1 MKRLLILIT
10 LMLVLATFLLAENP
24 IAVMVKMKGEVT
36 LTRNAKKV
44 SIKAGDV
51 LYHNDKIQS
60 GNASYA
66 ALKYIDNGA
75 FLKIFPNSIVSIKI
89 DAEKGISYKSA
100 SLEKGTL
107 FSSINRKIKGH
118 YALESPTTVA
128 SVKGTRYISNFDV
141 DRTFY
146 VYTTEG
152 VVEAENLKSRTKLD
166 VPAGSML
173 QSNPDG
179 SMSVSKF
186 TSLPSGWED
195 LLSDVEG
202 AQRIKIELQN
212 SYGVKK
218 YIVIETE

>member
-1 MKRLLILIT
+1 MKRILILIT
-10 LMLVLATFLLAENP
+10 LIGVLSTVLLAENP
-24 IAVMVKMKGEVT
+24 IAVMVKMKGDVS
-36 LTRNAKKV
+36 LTRNTKKLTV
-44 SIKAGDV
+44 KAGDV

-66 ALKYIDNGA
+66 ALKYVDNGA
-75 FLKIFPNSIVSIKI
+75 YLKIFPNSVVTIKI
-89 DAEKGISYKSA
+89 NAEKGLSEKAATI
-100 SLEKGTL
+100 EKGTI

-118 YALESPTTVA
+118 YVVESPTTVA
-128 SVKGTRYISNFDV
+128 SVKGTKYLSNFDV

-152 VVEAENLKSRTKLD
+152 VVEAENLKSREKRD

-179 SMSVSKF
+179 SMTVSKF
-186 TSLPSGWED
+186 TELPNGWGD
-195 LLSDVEG
+195 MISDMEG
-202 AQRIKIELQN
+202 AQKIKVELQN

-218 YIVIETE
+218 YIIIETE